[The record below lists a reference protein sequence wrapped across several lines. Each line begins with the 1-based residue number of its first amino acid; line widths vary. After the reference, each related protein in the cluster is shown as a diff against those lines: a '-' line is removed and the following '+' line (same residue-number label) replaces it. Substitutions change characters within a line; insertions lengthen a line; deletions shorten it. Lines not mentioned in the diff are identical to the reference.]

1 MPGFS
6 RQLAQEI
13 FNATLASSRTSLA
26 AKAGVWMSL
35 HTAAPD
41 DNTGGNE
48 ATYSGYARVNIAAA
62 MTSSVS
68 GSAPEQTVTATNTTD
83 INFPVST
90 GATQTVTHWAI
101 WSDQT
106 LGTSAYLMY
115 SGALSSSR
123 SVQSGDVVVI
133 PAGQLSIALT

>member
-6 RQLAQEI
+6 KALAQQI
-13 FNATLASSRTSLA
+13 FDATLASSRTTLT
-26 AKAGVWMSL
+26 AKPGVWMSL

-48 ATYSGYARVNIAAA
+48 ATYSGYSRVNIASV
-62 MTSSVS
+62 MTSSTTGV
-68 GSAPEQTVTATNTTD
+68 APEQTITATNTAD
-83 INFPVST
+83 INFPAST
-90 GATQTVTHWAI
+90 GTTQTVTHWAI

-115 SGALSSSR
+115 SGSLSASR

-133 PAGQLSIALT
+133 PAGQLTVALT

>member
-6 RQLAQEI
+6 KALAQSI
-13 FNATLASSRTSLA
+13 FDATLASTRSSLT
-26 AKAGVWMSL
+26 AKSGVWMSL
-35 HTAAPD
+35 HTSAPD
-41 DNTGGNE
+41 DTSGGNE
-48 ATYSGYARVNIAAA
+48 ATFSGYARVNIASL
-62 MTSSVS
+62 MTSSTT
-68 GSAPEQTVTATNTTD
+68 GSAPEQTVRASNTGD
-83 INFPVST
+83 INFPAST

-115 SGALSSSR
+115 SGSLSSSR

-133 PAGQLSIALT
+133 PTSQLVIDLT

>member
-6 RQLAQEI
+6 QALAQQI
-13 FNATLASSRTSLA
+13 FDATLAPSRTNLT
-26 AKAGVWMSL
+26 AKSGVWMSL

-41 DNTGGNE
+41 DATGGNE
-48 ATYSGYARVNIAAA
+48 ATYSGYARVNVASLMSSGTTGATPE
-62 MTSSVS
+62 TSVR
-68 GSAPEQTVTATNTTD
+68 ATNTGD
-83 INFPVST
+83 INFPAST

-106 LGTSAYLMY
+106 LGGGSYLMY

-123 SVQSGDVVVI
+123 QVQSGDVVVI
-133 PAGQLSIALT
+133 PAGQLQVDLT

>member
-6 RQLAQEI
+6 RQIAQEI
-13 FNATLASSRTSLA
+13 FNATLASSRTSLT
-26 AKAGVWMSL
+26 AKSGVWMSL

-41 DNTGGNE
+41 DNSGGNE
-48 ATYSGYARVNIAAA
+48 ATYAGYARVNIASL
-62 MTSSVS
+62 MTSSVT
-68 GSAPEQTVTATNTTD
+68 GSAPEQTVQATNTGD
-83 INFPVST
+83 INFPAST

-106 LGTSAYLMY
+106 LGTSANLMY

-133 PAGQLSIALT
+133 PAGQLVISLT

>member
-6 RQLAQEI
+6 KALAQSI
-13 FNATLASSRTSLA
+13 FDATLASSRTSLT
-26 AKAGVWMSL
+26 AKSGVWMSL

-48 ATYSGYARVNIAAA
+48 ATFSGYARVNIASL
-62 MTSSVS
+62 MTSSTTGTS
-68 GSAPEQTVTATNTTD
+68 PEQSITATNTGD
-83 INFPVST
+83 INFPAST

-106 LGTSAYLMY
+106 LGTSTYLMY
-115 SGALSSSR
+115 SGTLSASR

-133 PAGQLSIALT
+133 PAGSLSIALT

>member
-6 RQLAQEI
+6 QTLAQEI
-13 FNATLASSRTSLA
+13 FNATLAPSRSALS
-26 AKAGVWMSL
+26 AKSGVWMSL
-35 HTAAPD
+35 HTAAPN

-48 ATYSGYARVNIAAA
+48 ATYTGYARVNIASL
-62 MTSSVS
+62 MTSSVT
-68 GSAPEQTVTATNTTD
+68 GSAPEQSVRATNSGD
-83 INFPVST
+83 INFPAST

-106 LGTSAYLMY
+106 LGTSAFLMY
-115 SGALSSSR
+115 SGTLSSSR

-133 PAGQLSIALT
+133 PAGQLQIDLT

>member
-13 FNATLASSRTSLA
+13 FNATLASSRTSLSA
-26 AKAGVWMSL
+26 RAGVWMSL
-35 HTAAPD
+35 HTASPD
-41 DNTGGNE
+41 DNSGGNE
-48 ATYSGYARVNIAAA
+48 ATYSGYARVNIASV
-62 MTSSVS
+62 MTSSQT
-68 GSAPEQTVTATNTTD
+68 GTAPEVTVTATNTAD
-83 INFPVST
+83 INFPAST

-106 LGTSAYLMY
+106 LGTTSYLMY
-115 SGALSSSR
+115 SGSLSASR

-133 PAGQLSIALT
+133 PAGQLTIALT

>member
-6 RQLAQEI
+6 KALAQSI
-13 FNATLASSRTSLA
+13 FDATLASSRTNLT
-26 AKAGVWMSL
+26 AKTGVWMSL

-41 DNTGGNE
+41 DTSGGNE
-48 ATYSGYARVNIAAA
+48 ATYSGYARVNIGSL

-68 GSAPEQTVTATNTTD
+68 AATPEQTVVATNASD
-83 INFPVST
+83 IVFPAST
-90 GATQTVTHWAI
+90 GATQTVSHWAI

-106 LGTSAYLMY
+106 LGTTSYLMY

-133 PAGQLSIALT
+133 PAGSLSISLS